1 MALKTTL
8 TRTGAAVAA
17 MALMTSGAAFAQAKP
32 TTPQAPAAQAQAQPV
47 TDAEITKFA
56 AANEQVNT
64 IIKKMSSELESAT
77 DASKAS
83 EIQTSYQ
90 QKIQSAIKEEG
101 LTTNRYTQIIQMA
114 QADPA
119 LTNKIIAEMEG

>member
-8 TRTGAAVAA
+8 SRTGAAIAA
-17 MALMTSGAAFAQAKP
+17 MALMTSGAAFAQAKA
-32 TTPQAPAAQAQAQPV
+32 TPQAPAAQTQAEPV
-47 TDAEITKFA
+47 TEAEITKFA
-56 AANEQVNT
+56 AANKQVNT
-64 IIKKMSSELESAT
+64 IITKMSSELESAK

-90 QKIQSAIKEEG
+90 QEIKSAIQEEG
-101 LTTNRYTQIIQMA
+101 LTTNRYTEIIQMA

>member
-17 MALMTSGAAFAQAKP
+17 IALMTSGAAFAQA
-32 TTPQAPAAQAQAQPV
+32 PQAPAAQTQAEPV
-47 TDAEITKFA
+47 TEAEIMKFA
-56 AANEQVNT
+56 AANKQVNT
-64 IIKKMSSELESAT
+64 IITKMSSELESAP

-90 QKIQSAIKEEG
+90 QKIESAITQEG
-101 LTTNRYTQIIQMA
+101 LTTNRYTEIVQMA

>member
-17 MALMTSGAAFAQAKP
+17 IALMTSGAAFAQA
-32 TTPQAPAAQAQAQPV
+32 PQAPAAQTQAEPV
-47 TDAEITKFA
+47 TEAEITKFA
-56 AANEQVNT
+56 AANKQVNT
-64 IIKKMSSELESAT
+64 IITKMSSELESAP

-90 QKIQSAIKEEG
+90 QKIESAITQEG
-101 LTTNRYTQIIQMA
+101 LTTNRYTEIVQMA

>member
-17 MALMTSGAAFAQAKP
+17 IALMTSGAAFAQA
-32 TTPQAPAAQAQAQPV
+32 PQAPAAQTQAEPV
-47 TDAEITKFA
+47 TEAEITKFA
-56 AANEQVNT
+56 AANKQVNT
-64 IIKKMSSELESAT
+64 IITKMSSELESAP

-90 QKIQSAIKEEG
+90 QQIESAITQEG
-101 LTTNRYTQIIQMA
+101 LTTNRYTEIVQMA